1 MILPSV
7 RSSLVD
13 AFLYSRRQDFE
24 GCEGSALGKA
34 MSSDPWYKDIV
45 PNVSG
50 CYVYL
55 TGIGTAH
62 VVL

>member
-1 MILPSV
+1 M
-7 RSSLVD
+7 RSPPVD
-13 AFLYSRRQDFE
+13 AFLYSRRKDFE

-50 CYVYL
+50 CSVYY

-62 VVL
+62 VVF

>member
-1 MILPSV
+1 MILHSV
-7 RSSLVD
+7 HSSLLD
-13 AFLYSRRQDFE
+13 AFSYSRSRDFE
-24 GCEGSALGKA
+24 GSEGSALGKA

-50 CYVYL
+50 CSVCL